1 MTLPRFTVSPLRQLL
16 ALLPKQE
23 DWPRL
28 QHALEQWPAAAFV
41 VAPRANAFVTCNARA
56 VALTGWR
63 REELN
68 ARSLPEVIETPEALD
83 AFYSLEPGH
92 IRNLLNVHWRTHSGR
107 AAYTDLR
114 LSALDDP
121 EHSGALV
128 LALATPIEER
138 LAQERQTAQTAHILN
153 RIEHLLALLAAPNA
167 ATLDA
172 AIHVTRDMFMAD
184 AAGFFQVTPDQPGL
198 VLRCADN
205 VPDNF
210 PRGLGPSELPYL
222 EGPLRWAHGQRT
234 ESYIHQAAHAAGW
247 AHWLSHPVGDPPAL
261 VGALFLGYRH
271 GNPPSPRTAA
281 MLPLA
286 ARQIHQL
293 LIQIARNA
301 ELASAQKLAVRL
313 THQLAAFNAQIDEGM
328 LIINAGGRIDEI
340 NAAAAQLLGY
350 RAEDVIGL
358 PYDAVLISDGALMEA
373 TRQKLNGEGPG
384 KLEDTVRRRN
394 GEGVPVLARL
404 RALPAPDNGCMVTL
418 HNLSDTRAHAAQR
431 EHLDQLA
438 YMGQATQSF
447 AHEVRG
453 PLNNIAM
460 GVQYLAA
467 RLPVDEANQQAI
479 AKIQTEC
486 NRLSS
491 LMNDMLAWAKPV
503 DPHLEPTDL
512 TNLVRRL
519 LNRWGNK
526 LQQRNVK
533 SVFHADEAVPLV
545 LADPRL
551 LEQIFVNLIDNGLQA
566 MPAGGQLSVRVRAVH
581 RESQGGMVEA
591 SVADT
596 GPGIPEETRRRI
608 FDPYFTTKPD
618 GTGLGLAICK
628 RLVTIHRGAIALE
641 SFPDSGTVFTVT
653 LPALESTDRTDSETD

>member
-1 MTLPRFTVSPLRQLL
+1 MTLPRLTTSPLRQLL

-28 QHALEQWPAAAFV
+28 QHALEQWPAAAFMM
-41 VAPRANAFVTCNARA
+41 APRANAFVTCNARA

-63 REELN
+63 REELH
-68 ARSLPEVIETPEALD
+68 ARTLAEVIDSTEALE
-83 AFYSLEPGH
+83 AIYTLESGH
-92 IRNLLNVHWRTHSGR
+92 TRTALNVQWRTHSGR

-121 EHSGALV
+121 EHGGVLV
-128 LALATPIEER
+128 LALATPVEER
-138 LAQERQTAQTAHILN
+138 LAPERQAAHMAHVFN
-153 RIEHLLALLAAPNA
+153 RIEQLVSLLSAPNA
-167 ATLDA
+167 ETLYLA
-172 AIHVTRDMFMAD
+172 VQVIRGMFTAD
-184 AAGFFQVTPDQPGL
+184 AAGLFQVTAAQPGL
-198 VLRCADN
+198 RLQYADS
-205 VPDNF
+205 VPSSF
-210 PRGLGPSELPYL
+210 PRELGPSELAHL
-222 EGPLRWAHGQRT
+222 ERPNQWAHGQRA
-234 ESYIHQAAHAAGW
+234 ESFIHQAARAAGW
-247 AHWLSHPVGDPPAL
+247 AHWWAHPVGDPPAL
-261 VGALFLGYRH
+261 MGALFLGYRH
-271 GNPPSPRTAA
+271 GNLPNPRVASL
-281 MLPLA
+281 LPLA

-293 LIQIARNA
+293 VIQIARNA
-301 ELASAQKLAVRL
+301 ELARAQKLAVRL
-313 THQLAAFNAQIDEGM
+313 THQLAAFNAQIEEGM
-328 LIINAGGRIDEI
+328 IILNAEGRIDEI
-340 NAAAAQLLGY
+340 NAAGARMLGY

-358 PYDAVLISDGALMEA
+358 PFDTVLISDGELTEA
-373 TRQKLNGEGPG
+373 ARLKLSGLGLD

-394 GEGVPVLARL
+394 GDPLPVLARL
-404 RALPAPDNGCMVTL
+404 CALPAPDSGCVVTL
-418 HNLSDTRAHAAQR
+418 HDLSDMRAHAAQR

-460 GVQYLAA
+460 GVQYLAS
-467 RLPVDEANQQAI
+467 RLPADDTSQQAI
-479 AKIQTEC
+479 VKIQTEC
-486 NRLSS
+486 NRLSA

-512 TNLVRRL
+512 GSLVRRL

-526 LQQRNVK
+526 LQQRNIK
-533 SVFHADEAVPLV
+533 SVFHADEVLPPV
-545 LADPRL
+545 LADSRL
-551 LEQIFVNLIDNGLQA
+551 LEQVFVNLIDNGLQA
-566 MPAGGQLSVRVRAVH
+566 MPAGGQLSLRVRAVH
-581 RESQGGMVEA
+581 RESQGDMVEV

-628 RLVTIHRGAIALE
+628 RLVTIHRGAIAVE

-653 LPALESTDRTDSETD
+653 LPALESTDETDVGTN

>member
-1 MTLPRFTVSPLRQLL
+1 MTSSRFSATPLRQLL

-28 QHALEQWPAAAFV
+28 QHVLEQWPSAAFL
-41 VAPRANAFVTCNARA
+41 VAVRTGAFVTCNARA
-56 VALTGWR
+56 VALTGWSR
-63 REELN
+63 DELN
-68 ARSLPEVIETPEALD
+68 ARLLAEVIEAPAVLEA
-83 AFYSLEPGH
+83 FHSIEPGH
-92 IRNLLNVHWRTHSGR
+92 TRALLNVPWRTRSGR
-107 AAYTDLR
+107 AAHTDLR

-121 EHSGALV
+121 ECGGTLV
-128 LALATPIEER
+128 LAFATPVEER
-138 LAQERQTAQTAHILN
+138 LAQERQAAQTAHTTN
-153 RIEHLLALLAAPNA
+153 RIEQMLALLAAPNA
-167 ATLDA
+167 ATLDTA
-172 AIHVTRDMFMAD
+172 VQVTRDMFMAD

-198 VLRCADN
+198 ILRCADN
-205 VPDNF
+205 VPSHF

-222 EGPLRWAHGQRT
+222 ERPLRWAHGQRA

-247 AHWLSHPVGDPPAL
+247 AHWFSQPVGDPPAL
-261 VGALFLGYRH
+261 IGALFLGYRH
-271 GNPPSPRTAA
+271 GNPPSPRMSA

-293 LIQIARNA
+293 LIQITRNA

-328 LIINAGGRIDEI
+328 IIISADGRIDDI
-340 NAAAAQLLGY
+340 NAAGARMLGY

-358 PYDAVLISDGALMEA
+358 AFDTVLISDGELTETA
-373 TRQKLNGEGPG
+373 RQKLGGEGPN
-384 KLEDTVRRRN
+384 KLEDIVRRRN
-394 GEGVPVLARL
+394 GDPLPVLARL
-404 RALPAPDNGCMVTL
+404 RALPAPDSGCVVTL
-418 HNLSDTRAHAAQR
+418 HDLSDMRAHAAQR

-467 RLPVDEANQQAI
+467 HLPAEDASQQAI

-486 NRLSS
+486 NRLSA

-503 DPHLEPTDL
+503 DPHLEPTEL
-512 TNLVRRL
+512 PGLVRRL
-519 LNRWGNK
+519 LNRWANK
-526 LQQRNVK
+526 LHQRNIK
-533 SVFHADEAVPLV
+533 SVFHADEV
-545 LADPRL
+545 LPPVMADPRL
-551 LEQIFVNLIDNGLQA
+551 LEQVFVNLIDNSLQA
-566 MPAGGQLSVRVRAVH
+566 MPAGGQLSLRVRAVH
-581 RESQGGMVEA
+581 RESQGDMVEV

-628 RLVTIHRGAIALE
+628 RLVTIHRGAIAVE

-653 LPALESTDRTDSETD
+653 LPAFEATDGTEKDSG